1 MTYLRMRMKKAA
13 AAAAAG
19 TLVIGVASA
28 ASLDALPPEQ
38 TQGAVTF
45 VTGGIGQDES
55 DAMKQ
60 AQAKYPLSLLF
71 AERSKAEYLAKVD
84 VTIKDQQGNTQ
95 LQATSEGPYLLAKLP
110 DGKYTVTAQYGGKS
124 EVRQVT
130 VVAAKPQRV
139 EFTW

>member
-1 MTYLRMRMKKAA
+1 MRVKKAA

-19 TLVIGVASA
+19 TLVVGVVSA

-60 AQAKYPLSLLF
+60 AQSSYPLSLSF
-71 AERSKAEYLAKVD
+71 IEKSKAEYLAKVD

-110 DGKYTVTAQYGGKS
+110 DGRYTVTALYQGKS
-124 EVRQVT
+124 EVRQVN
-130 VVAAKPQRV
+130 VAAARPQRV
-139 EFTW
+139 EFAW